1 MENPKSILIDEEPM
15 YFYSSDKYNF
25 GVYSKKV
32 KSPKNIHMSFSPLS
46 TNGKITFT
54 NTIMNPI
61 ITKEATLDTEQ
72 SICLL
77 NDEKLK
83 QPIKIESISSK
94 DVKNARNYAKKGFN
108 TLIIKN
114 NDSIKEEDTNKND
127 SINNEEDKRQKDYL
141 DRYPFS
147 IYKKSCKEL
156 NLNNYINFSKTSKNL
171 KREIIKTRFNRKCKD
186 KQTLN
191 LNIIKKSKKNELEI
205 MKKYSHKDKIYKT
218 KEIKILKETEKI
230 INSKNNMIKPRTKTK
245 EKTIINKPLNNKL
258 KDYIINRNHA
268 NHFNNRNGSS
278 KDLAERIFKD
288 KMKLQSEK
296 KINSKF
302 NIKTPKNNTQIK
314 LSLMYNKQFNQNI
327 NIKSRKSN
335 NSLSFN
341 MKKSSTFQN
350 NNISCEK
357 KKILAI
363 RKKKSMQLNKNF
375 DFELAL
381 KNKNNLDKTQFNLF
395 SPNKFTET
403 EFCDS
408 DYCEYTLDCMNL
420 LLNENRS
427 ERQQKNKVNFNFPK
441 PTKNKKKKIAIFD
454 LDETLI
460 HCTGDIKTNKEPHQH
475 DIKISLPGGK
485 EIIVGINIR
494 PFWKKTLNLIKRNYH
509 IIAFTASH
517 QAYADA
523 VLDFMDPNKKYFKYR
538 LYRNNCSLVEI
549 EKSKFY
555 VKDLNIFDEHYDL
568 KDIVII
574 DNSVLSF
581 IYHLENGIPIVPYY
595 NEDKDGSL
603 YVVGLYLNH
612 IYKENDLREANKN
625 YINLDSFLNE
635 AKKRKEENKDN
646 NTTISEESVYNEK
659 SINNNN
665 DEKNTKNTSQ
675 IKLNTDKKEIQEKHN
690 KKYSSFRR
698 HSTCFSFKNQSPYKA
713 KLINQS
719 RLLSTYYSI
728 NDRYILNENTKN
740 FIDKKYEEFCNTDD
754 EKDRNYN
761 DKNITDL
768 LFNKRLN
775 TSNILQRKGNNRF
788 KNSNKTCDHYIELN
802 YVHSKFYSNFE

>member
-1 MENPKSILIDEEPM
+1 M
-15 YFYSSDKYNF
+15 
-25 GVYSKKV
+25 
-32 KSPKNIHMSFSPLS
+32 
-46 TNGKITFT
+46 
-54 NTIMNPI
+54 
-61 ITKEATLDTEQ
+61 
-72 SICLL
+72 
-77 NDEKLK
+77 
-83 QPIKIESISSK
+83 
-94 DVKNARNYAKKGFN
+94 
-108 TLIIKN
+108 
-114 NDSIKEEDTNKND
+114 
-127 SINNEEDKRQKDYL
+127 
-141 DRYPFS
+141 
-147 IYKKSCKEL
+147 
-156 NLNNYINFSKTSKNL
+156 
-171 KREIIKTRFNRKCKD
+171 
-186 KQTLN
+186 
-191 LNIIKKSKKNELEI
+191 
-205 MKKYSHKDKIYKT
+205 
-218 KEIKILKETEKI
+218 
-230 INSKNNMIKPRTKTK
+230 
-245 EKTIINKPLNNKL
+245 
-258 KDYIINRNHA
+258 
-268 NHFNNRNGSS
+268 
-278 KDLAERIFKD
+278 
-288 KMKLQSEK
+288 
-296 KINSKF
+296 
-302 NIKTPKNNTQIK
+302 
-314 LSLMYNKQFNQNI
+314 
-327 NIKSRKSN
+327 
-335 NSLSFN
+335 
-341 MKKSSTFQN
+341 
-350 NNISCEK
+350 
-357 KKILAI
+357 
-363 RKKKSMQLNKNF
+363 
-375 DFELAL
+375 
-381 KNKNNLDKTQFNLF
+381 
-395 SPNKFTET
+395 
-403 EFCDS
+403 
-408 DYCEYTLDCMNL
+408 
-420 LLNENRS
+420 
-427 ERQQKNKVNFNFPK
+427 
-441 PTKNKKKKIAIFD
+441 
-454 LDETLI
+454 
-460 HCTGDIKTNKEPHQH
+460 
-475 DIKISLPGGK
+475 
-485 EIIVGINIR
+485 GINLR

-635 AKKRKEENKDN
+635 AKKRKEENKEN

-728 NDRYILNENTKN
+728 NDGYILNENTKN

-788 KNSNKTCDHYIELN
+788 NNSNKTCDHYIELN